1 MLFASFS
8 IAGLKA
14 FSILLLSVSLST
26 NRSAFP
32 FSLSRILAGFSVNQR
47 LKNPFLFLSLLL
59 CLRFYLL
66 IFLSFFLFFFPF
78 GFNIWKLLFDFPFF
92 KLLWKLL
99 FFFLIILET
108 SISCHTQ
115 MEGLSQNKVLMGYM
129 DCFELILRFKI
140 WILSYFYL
148 HFSNLKVIH

>member
-1 MLFASFS
+1 MGRGCFFFHYAFCFVFHCGSESFLYPPTLRFSLYKSLCIS
-8 IAGLKA
+8 I
-14 FSILLLSVSLST
+14 
-26 NRSAFP
+26 

-59 CLRFYLL
+59 CPRFSLL

-129 DCFELILRFKI
+129 GLL
-140 WILSYFYL
+140 
-148 HFSNLKVIH
+148 

>member
-8 IAGLKA
+8 IAGLRA

-47 LKNPFLFLSLLL
+47 LKNPFLFLSLRLL
-59 CLRFYLL
+59 CLRFSLL

-99 FFFLIILET
+99 FFFLIILK

-129 DCFELILRFKI
+129 GLL
-140 WILSYFYL
+140 
-148 HFSNLKVIH
+148 